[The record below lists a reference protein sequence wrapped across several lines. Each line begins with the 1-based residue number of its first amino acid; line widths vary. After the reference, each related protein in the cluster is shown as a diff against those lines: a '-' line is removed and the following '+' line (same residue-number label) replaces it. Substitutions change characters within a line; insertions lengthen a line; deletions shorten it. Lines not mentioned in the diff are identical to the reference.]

1 MPWTVYAIMI
11 VFGFFV
17 ILMIIDPRLSC
28 FSRKISSP
36 LYPIMRKKKQKRIQ
50 AEDYGF
56 SLVDED
62 MKLEGASSRNS
73 DGNIPPEK
81 SSGQRKKKALK
92 TEDYGFHLG
101 GEKDNTNGKDSG
113 GTAVSQDK

>member
-1 MPWTVYAIMI
+1 MPWTVYGILI

-17 ILMIIDPRLSC
+17 ILMIINPKFSC

-50 AEDYGF
+50 
-56 SLVDED
+56 
-62 MKLEGASSRNS
+62 
-73 DGNIPPEK
+73 
-81 SSGQRKKKALK
+81 

-101 GEKDNTNGKDSG
+101 GERENKNGWDSG
-113 GTAVSQDK
+113 GKADSQDK